1 MENPQ
6 RMRFYNFQ
14 SVELVHIGTGLA
26 AITEIAK
33 SSVAYTDDIGRHST
47 VDLEECARTYA
58 GLRRLGA
65 FPPADTTNW
74 SELVDSI
81 SDFATLPLSR
91 PWVVGLRAAAD
102 EPPWFQFL
110 NRRRTQFEFKDY
122 DHIQN
127 ALLTP
132 LARAG
137 AWQSW
142 DAS

>member
-1 MENPQ
+1 
-6 RMRFYNFQ
+6 MRFYNFQ

-26 AITEIAK
+26 EITEIAK
-33 SSVAYTDDIGRHST
+33 SSVAYTDDIGRHLT

-58 GLRRLGA
+58 GLRRLDA
-65 FPPADTTNW
+65 FPPSDTTNW
-74 SELVDSI
+74 SDLVDSI
-81 SDFATLPLSR
+81 PDFATLPLPR
-91 PWVVGLRAAAD
+91 PWVVGLRAAVD

>member
-1 MENPQ
+1 MENSP

-14 SVELVHIGTGLA
+14 SVELVHIGAGLA
-26 AITEIAK
+26 EVTAITK
-33 SSVAYTDDIGRHST
+33 SSVAYIDDIGRHLT
-47 VDLEECARTYA
+47 IDLEECARTYA
-58 GLRRLGA
+58 GLNRLGA
-65 FPPADTTNW
+65 FPPGDTTNW
-74 SELVDSI
+74 SDLVDSI
-81 SDFATLPLSR
+81 PDFATLPLSGAR
-91 PWVVGLRAAAD
+91 VVGLRAAVD

-137 AWQSW
+137 AGLSW

>member
-1 MENPQ
+1 
-6 RMRFYNFQ
+6 MRFYNFQ
-14 SVELVHIGTGLA
+14 SVELVHIGAGLA
-26 AITEIAK
+26 EITEIAK
-33 SSVAYTDDIGRHST
+33 SSVAYTDDIGRRSI

-58 GLRRLGA
+58 GLRRLDA
-65 FPPADTTNW
+65 FPPGDTTNW
-74 SELVDSI
+74 SDLVESI
-81 SDFATLPLSR
+81 PDFATLPLSR
-91 PWVVGLRAAAD
+91 PYVVGLRAAVD

-110 NRRRTQFEFKDY
+110 DRRRTQFEFKDY

-137 AWQSW
+137 TWQSW